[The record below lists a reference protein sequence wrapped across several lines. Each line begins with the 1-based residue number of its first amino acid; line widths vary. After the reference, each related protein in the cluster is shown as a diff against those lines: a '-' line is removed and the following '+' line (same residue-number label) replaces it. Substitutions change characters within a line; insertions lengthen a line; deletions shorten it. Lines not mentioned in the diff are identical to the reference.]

1 MLRLDPFLRDGAMKN
16 GIVYL
21 IGAGPGDPG
30 LITVRGRDCLRSA
43 EVIVYDYLANPAL
56 LREAPQAETIYVG
69 KSKGL
74 HHLPQE
80 EINALLIALARQG
93 KVVARLKGGDPYVFG
108 RGGEEALCL
117 AQAGIPFEVIPGVT
131 AAFAAG
137 AYAGIPL
144 THRDYTTS
152 LGLFTG
158 HEDPAK
164 KLSTLDWEKLA
175 TGVGTLVFY
184 MGMSNLDTIASELIR
199 YGRAPQTPVAVIR
212 WATLPRQETLVA
224 PLSEIAAVVAAADFK
239 PPAIIIVGEVVAL
252 REQLRWFDRKPLFGR
267 TILVTRAAE
276 QAGEFTTLLQG
287 LGARVIECPTI
298 RLDPVADPTGL
309 DAAMVELAS
318 FAWLILTSANAVR
331 FFFARLAAFGLD
343 ARALGH
349 CRVCA
354 VGPKTAAAIR
364 AFGVNPDLV
373 PSDYKAEG
381 VVAALSGLLLGGE
394 KVLFPRADK
403 ARDVISVGLVALG
416 AEVMA
421 PVAYCNT
428 LPAALPAE
436 ALAALEAGGVD
447 AVCFTASSTVE
458 NLRAILGAAEFQ
470 RLLAPLA
477 IASIGPITSKSCT
490 QLGLTVSIEPQEYTL
505 KALADAL
512 VNHYAGLSPSG
523 QV

>member
-1 MLRLDPFLRDGAMKN
+1 MLRLDLFLRDGPLKS

-30 LITVRGRDCLRSA
+30 LITVRGRDCLRTA
-43 EVIVYDYLANPAL
+43 EVVVYDYLANPAL

-80 EINALLIALARQG
+80 EINALLVRLARQG
-93 KVVARLKGGDPYVFG
+93 KAVARLKGGDPYVFG
-108 RGGEEALCL
+108 RGGEEALHL
-117 AQAGIPFEVIPGVT
+117 HQAGIPFEVIPGVT

-184 MGMSNLDTIASELIR
+184 MGMSNLDTIAKELIAH
-199 YGRAPQTPVAVIR
+199 GRAPQTPVAVIR

-224 PLSEIAAVVAAADFK
+224 PLSEIAAVVAAAEFK

-252 REQLRWFDRKPLFGR
+252 RAQLAWFDRKPLFGR

-276 QAGEFTTLLQG
+276 QAGEFTTMLQD
-287 LGARVIECPTI
+287 LGAQVVECPTI
-298 RLDPVADPTGL
+298 RLDPVADPAEL
-309 DAAMVELAS
+309 DAAITELAS
-318 FAWLILTSANAVR
+318 CSWLILTSGNAVR
-331 FFFARLAAFGLD
+331 FFFARLAALGLD
-343 ARALGH
+343 ARALGG

-364 AFGVNPDLV
+364 AFGINPDLV
-373 PSDYKAEG
+373 PADYKAEG
-381 VVAALSGLLLGGE
+381 VVTALAPLLRTGD

-403 ARDVISVGLVALG
+403 AREVIPGGLAALG
-416 AEVMA
+416 AEVLA

-428 LPAALPAE
+428 LPVALPAD
-436 ALAALEAGGVD
+436 ALAALEAGTID

-458 NLRAILGAAEFQ
+458 NLHAILGAADFR
-470 RLLAPLA
+470 RLLSPLA
-477 IASIGPITSKSCT
+477 VASIGPITSKSCT
-490 QLGLTVSIEPQEYTL
+490 KLGLVVAIEPVEYTL
-505 KALADAL
+505 NALAEAL
-512 VNHYAGLSPSG
+512 VSYYS
-523 QV
+523 

>member
-1 MLRLDPFLRDGAMKN
+1 MKP
-16 GIVYL
+16 GRVYL

-30 LITVRGRDCLRSA
+30 LLTVRGRDCLRAA
-43 EVIVYDYLANPAL
+43 EVVVYDYLANPLL

-74 HHLPQE
+74 HHLPQN
-80 EINALLIALARQG
+80 EINALLVKLARQG
-93 KVVARLKGGDPYVFG
+93 KIVARLKGGDPYVFG

-164 KLSTLDWEKLA
+164 KLSTLDWAKLA

-184 MGMSNLDTIASELIR
+184 MGMSNLDTITRELIAH
-199 YGRAPQTPVAVIR
+199 GRAPQTPVAVIR
-212 WATLPRQETLVA
+212 WATLPAQQTLVA
-224 PLSEIAAVVAAADFK
+224 PLCEIAAVVAAAGFK

-252 REQLRWFDRKPLFGR
+252 REQLSWFDRKPLFGR

-276 QAGEFTTLLQG
+276 QAGEFSAMLQD
-287 LGARVIECPTI
+287 LGAQVVECPTI
-298 RLDPVADPTGL
+298 RLDPVADSTGL
-309 DAAMVELAS
+309 DAAITALPDCS
-318 FAWLILTSANAVR
+318 WLILTSGNAVR
-331 FFFARLAAFGLD
+331 FFFARLAALGLD
-343 ARALGH
+343 ARALGR

-354 VGPKTAAAIR
+354 VGPRTAAALR
-364 AFGVNPDLV
+364 TFGIHADLV
-373 PSDYKAEG
+373 PPDYKAEG
-381 VVAALSGLLLGGE
+381 VVEALVPRLQPGE

-403 ARDVISVGLVALG
+403 ARDVIVSGLSGRGV
-416 AEVMA
+416 EVLA
-421 PVAYCNT
+421 PVLYCNT
-428 LPAALPAE
+428 LPATLPAD
-436 ALAALEAGGVD
+436 ALAALEAGGID

-458 NLRAILGAAEFQ
+458 NLYTILGAAGFH

-477 IASIGPITSKSCT
+477 IAAIGPITSKSCT
-490 QLGLTVSIEPQEYTL
+490 KLGLPVAIEPAEYTL
-505 KALADAL
+505 KALAAAL
-512 VNHYAGLSPSG
+512 VSYYSA
-523 QV
+523 

>member
-1 MLRLDPFLRDGAMKN
+1 MLRPSLFQRLPEMKP
-16 GIVYL
+16 GLVYL

-43 EVIVYDYLANPAL
+43 EVVVYDYLANPLL
-56 LREAPQAETIYVG
+56 LREAPEAEKIYVG

-80 EINALLIALARQG
+80 EINALLVDLARQG

-184 MGMSNLDTIASELIR
+184 MGMSNLDTIARELIKH
-199 YGRAPQTPVAVIR
+199 GRGPQTPVAVIR

-224 PLSEIAAVVAAADFK
+224 PLNEIAAAVTAANFK
-239 PPAIIIVGEVVAL
+239 PPAIIIVGEVVSL
-252 REQLRWFDRKPLFGR
+252 RQELSWFDRKPLFGR

-276 QAGEFTTLLQG
+276 QAGEFTTILQE
-287 LGARVIECPTI
+287 LGAQVVECPTI
-298 RLDPVADPTGL
+298 HLAPVQDPTEL
-309 DAAMVELAS
+309 DAAIAELAS
-318 FAWLILTSANAVR
+318 FSWLILTSGNAVR
-331 FFFARLAAFGLD
+331 FFFARLAALGLD
-343 ARALGH
+343 ARALGR

-354 VGPKTAAAIR
+354 VGPKTAAALGAVGIH
-364 AFGVNPDLV
+364 PDLV
-373 PSDYKAEG
+373 PADYKAEG
-381 VVAALSGLLLGGE
+381 VVEALAPRLQSGE
-394 KVLFPRADK
+394 KILFPRADK
-403 ARDVISVGLVALG
+403 ARDVIVSVLSVRG
-416 AEVMA
+416 AEVRA
-421 PVAYCNT
+421 PVLYCNT
-428 LPAALPAE
+428 LPAALPLD
-436 ALAALEAGGVD
+436 ALAALEAGGID
-447 AVCFTASSTVE
+447 AICFTASSTVE
-458 NLRAILGAAEFQ
+458 NLHAILGAADFH
-470 RLLAPLA
+470 RLLTPLT
-477 IASIGPITSKSCT
+477 IASIGPITSRSCT
-490 QLGLTVSIEPQEYTL
+490 QLGLPVAIEPAEYTL
-505 KALADAL
+505 HALAAAL
-512 VNHYAGLSPSG
+512 VSHYSHKD
-523 QV
+523 

>member
-1 MLRLDPFLRDGAMKN
+1 MLRLDPFQRNVPMKP

-30 LITVRGRDCLRSA
+30 LITVRGRDCLRAA

-56 LREAPQAETIYVG
+56 LAEAPQAEKIYVG

-80 EINALLIALARQG
+80 EINALLVNLARQG

-117 AQAGIPFEVIPGVT
+117 HQAGIPFEVIPGVT

-184 MGMSNLDTIASELIR
+184 MGMSNLDTIASELIKH
-199 YGRAPQTPVAVIR
+199 GRSPQTPVAVIR
-212 WATLPRQETLVA
+212 WATLPRQETLIA
-224 PLSEIAAVVAAADFK
+224 PLADIAAAVTAADFK

-252 REQLRWFDRKPLFGR
+252 RAQLAWFDRKPLFGK
-267 TILVTRAAE
+267 TILLTRAAE
-276 QAGEFTTLLQG
+276 QAGEFTTILQD
-287 LGARVIECPTI
+287 LGAQVVECPTI
-298 RLDPVADPTGL
+298 CLDPVSDPAEL
-309 DAAMVELAS
+309 DAAMVDLAS
-318 FAWLILTSANAVR
+318 FAWLILTSGNAVR

-343 ARALGH
+343 ARALGR

-373 PSDYKAEG
+373 PPDYKAEG
-381 VVAALSGLLLGGE
+381 VVTALAGLLLGGE
-394 KVLFPRADK
+394 KILYPRADK
-403 ARDVISVGLVALG
+403 ARDVITVGLAALG
-416 AEVMA
+416 AEVLA
-421 PVAYCNT
+421 PVAYCNS
-428 LPAALPAE
+428 LPVALPAE
-436 ALAALEAGGVD
+436 AVVALEEGTID

-458 NLRAILGAAEFQ
+458 NLHAILGEPEFR
-470 RLLAPLA
+470 RLIAPLA
-477 IASIGPITSKSCT
+477 IASIGPITSKSCGK
-490 QLGLTVSIEPQEYTL
+490 LGLTVAIEPAEYTL
-505 KALADAL
+505 KALAAAL
-512 VNHYAGLSPSG
+512 VSYYSRP
-523 QV
+523 

>member
-1 MLRLDPFLRDGAMKN
+1 MKQ

-30 LITVRGRDCLRSA
+30 LITVRGRDCLRAA
-43 EVIVYDYLANPAL
+43 EVVVYDYLANPAL
-56 LREAPQAETIYVG
+56 LREAPEAETIYVG

-80 EINALLIALARQG
+80 EINALLVVLARQG
-93 KVVARLKGGDPYVFG
+93 KIVARLKGGDPYVFG

-117 AQAGIPFEVIPGVT
+117 AQAGIPFEVVPGVT

-199 YGRAPQTPVAVIR
+199 YGRAPETPVAVIR

-224 PLSEIAAVVAAADFK
+224 PLGEIAAVVAAADFK

-252 REQLRWFDRKPLFGR
+252 RPQLSWFDRKPLFGR

-276 QAGEFTTLLQG
+276 QAGEFATMLQE
-287 LGARVIECPTI
+287 LGAQVVECPTI
-298 RLDPVADPTGL
+298 RLAPVADPAEL
-309 DAAMVELAS
+309 DAAIRALADFS
-318 FAWLILTSANAVR
+318 WLILTSGNAVR
-331 FFFARLAAFGLD
+331 FFFARLAALGLD
-343 ARALGH
+343 ARALGR

-354 VGPKTAAAIR
+354 VGPKTGAALR
-364 AFGVNPDLV
+364 AFGITPDLV

-381 VVAALSGLLLGGE
+381 VVAALADSLHGGE
-394 KVLFPRADK
+394 KILFPRADK
-403 ARDVISVGLVALG
+403 AREVIADGLAALG
-416 AEVMA
+416 AEVRA
-421 PVAYCNT
+421 PVLYCNT
-428 LPAALPAE
+428 LPAALPAD
-436 ALAALEAGGVD
+436 ALAALESGAVD

-458 NLRAILGAAEFQ
+458 NLHAILGAADFQ

-477 IASIGPITSKSCT
+477 IASIGPITSKSCAK
-490 QLGLTVSIEPQEYTL
+490 LGLLVAIEPAEYTL
-505 KALADAL
+505 NALSEAL
-512 VNHYAGLSPSG
+512 VSYYAHKRLNPARSPA
-523 QV
+523 

>member
-1 MLRLDPFLRDGAMKN
+1 
-16 GIVYL
+16 
-21 IGAGPGDPG
+21 
-30 LITVRGRDCLRSA
+30 
-43 EVIVYDYLANPAL
+43 VIVYDYLANPAL

-69 KSKGL
+69 KSKGR

-80 EINALLIALARQG
+80 EINALLVALARQG
-93 KVVARLKGGDPYVFG
+93 KVVARLKGGDPYLFG

-117 AQAGIPFEVIPGVT
+117 SQAGIPFEVIPGVT

-152 LGLFTG
+152 LGLFAG
-158 HEDPAK
+158 HEDPSK

-184 MGMSNLDTIASELIR
+184 MGMSNLDTIASELITH
-199 YGRAPQTPVAVIR
+199 GRAPQTPVAVIR
-212 WATLPRQETLVA
+212 WATLPRQESIVA
-224 PLSEIAAVVAAADFK
+224 PLSEIAAVVAAAEFR

-252 REQLRWFDRKPLFGR
+252 RAQLAWFDRRPLFGR

-276 QAGEFTTLLQG
+276 QASEFTTMLQE
-287 LGARVIECPTI
+287 LGAQVIECPTI
-298 RLDPVADPTGL
+298 RLDPVSEPTEL
-309 DAAMVELAS
+309 DAAMVDLAG
-318 FAWLILTSANAVR
+318 FDWLILTSGNAVR

-343 ARALGH
+343 ARALER

-364 AFGVNPDLV
+364 AFGINPDLV
-373 PSDYKAEG
+373 PTDYKAEG
-381 VVAALSGLLLGGE
+381 VVTALAGLLLGGE
-394 KVLFPRADK
+394 KILFPRADK
-403 ARDVISVGLVALG
+403 ARDVISAGLAAMG
-416 AEVMA
+416 AEVLA

-428 LPAALPAE
+428 LPAALPAA
-436 ALAALEAGGVD
+436 ALAALEEGGVD

-458 NLRAILGAAEFQ
+458 NLHAILGETDFR

-477 IASIGPITSKSCT
+477 IAAIGPITSKSCT
-490 QLGLTVSIEPQEYTL
+490 KLGLTVAIEPAEYTL
-505 KALADAL
+505 HALAEAL
-512 VNHYAGLSPSG
+512 VSHYSG
-523 QV
+523 FSSSDQA